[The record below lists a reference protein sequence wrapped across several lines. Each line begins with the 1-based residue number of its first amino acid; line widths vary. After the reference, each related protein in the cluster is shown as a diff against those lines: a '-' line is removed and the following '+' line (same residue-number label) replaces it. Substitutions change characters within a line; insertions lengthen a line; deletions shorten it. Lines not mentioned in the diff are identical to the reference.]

1 MGLFKSIGN
10 FFKTGVGKVVATFGA
25 IVAAPFTAGA
35 SLAAIPFVFKNNKK
49 NSGEPNSVIDI
60 LNKTGRP
67 FEPPSSS
74 IKVSIPPPPI
84 IEPVVEK
91 QKELVLTTVDEQ
103 VEERRITTPV
113 KTDVTLYGFYS
124 TINKLTIPTDNDLDN
139 VVIVPNTF
147 FPFIVEF
154 TNHPPSEGVRYIS
167 EFVFQKLLIEWET
180 NLGKVLHTLEDGLSI
195 YPYIKFDWQ
204 TFVDKYNTFN
214 AGNLEKDGGILYGF
228 TVSPVFL
235 LQWIDGPEVSNLLEY
250 SYKIPPAVKTVGD
263 LNPKQPEQPGKT
275 PANVT
280 TDPKKFDKLTKIIDT
295 VTKVG
300 TTFAIAKAAIGGVK
314 SIYQNTKDSINKL
327 SDAASKLGDKFKD
340 FKTALSKDAINGKI
354 SDVKNLIKTQLPTP
368 KNLRRKFVENNEEFL
383 TGWNAFRKRKA
394 EKKLQ
399 KRLPKDQRVK
409 TKFSLKNFNLPDLP
423 EVPNLPSV
431 PTLPKKISLANL
443 NQLPGFGKLP
453 NVAGFVAQGK
463 GIVSGLGNINFKD
476 PMSLLNAPANI
487 LNQVSGLAQ
496 NATSTLNSVNNSILN
511 SPTNKDSA
519 EQREQVAIER
529 QQRINETLAD
539 LKAKGDA
546 ALKKT
551 GLDNSTLTTNI
562 LRDRIGTTEFDN
574 TTTFG
579 SRG

>member
-1 MGLFKSIGN
+1 MGLFKGIGN
-10 FFKTGVGKVVATFGA
+10 FFKSKVGKLLTGIGA
-25 IVAAPFTAGA
+25 VLAAPFTAGA
-35 SLAAIPFVFKNNKK
+35 SLAAVPFILKGGKK
-49 NSGEPNSVIDI
+49 QKGEPVSLLSKIEEPIASVRV
-60 LNKTGRP
+60 N
-67 FEPPSSS
+67 
-74 IKVSIPPPPI
+74 IPPPQI
-84 IEPVVEK
+84 VEPLIEK
-91 QKELVLTTVDEQ
+91 QKEVVIKTPDEQ
-103 VEERRITTPV
+103 IEIRKITTPV

-139 VVIVPNTF
+139 VVIVPDTF

-154 TNHPPSEGVRYIS
+154 TNHPPSEGIRYVS
-167 EFVFQKLLIEWET
+167 EFVFQKLLVEWET
-180 NLGKVLHTLEDGLSI
+180 NLGKVLHTLENGLSI

-204 TFVDKYNTFN
+204 TFVDKYNTYN
-214 AGNLEKDGGILYGF
+214 AGNLEREGGILYGF

-235 LQWIDGPEVSNLLEY
+235 LQWIDGPEVSNLLDY
-250 SYKIPPAVKTVGD
+250 SYKIPPAVKTVFD
-263 LNPKQPEQPGKT
+263 FNPPQPEQPGRI

-280 TDPKKFDKLTKIIDT
+280 TDPKKFDKLTRLIDT

-314 SIYQNTKDSINKL
+314 SIYQNTKDSINKV

-340 FKTALSKDAINGKI
+340 LKTALSKDAINGKI
-354 SDVKNLIKTQLPTP
+354 SDVKNLIKTKLPTP
-368 KNLRRKFVENNEEFL
+368 KSIFKKFKENDEELLSDWSKFRQRR
-383 TGWNAFRKRKA
+383 A
-394 EKKLQ
+394 EKKKQ
-399 KRLPKDQRVK
+399 RRLPKDQRVQ
-409 TKFSLKNFNLPDLP
+409 TKFSLKNFKLPDLP
-423 EVPNLPSV
+423 ELPNLPSI
-431 PTLPKKISLANL
+431 PTLPKRISLANL

-487 LNQVSGLAQ
+487 LNQVSGLAN
-496 NATSTLNSVNNSILN
+496 NASSTLESAKQNILN
-511 SPTNKDSA
+511 SPTNKAAA

-551 GLDNSTLTTNI
+551 VLDNSTLTRTV
-562 LRDRIGTTEFDN
+562 LKDRNGTIEIGTT
-574 TTTFG
+574 TTAGTSG
-579 SRG
+579 

>member
-1 MGLFKSIGN
+1 MGLFKGIGN
-10 FFKTGVGKVVATFGA
+10 FFKSKVGKLLTGIGA
-25 IVAAPFTAGA
+25 VLAAPFTAGA
-35 SLAAIPFVFKNNKK
+35 SLAAVPFILKGGKK
-49 NSGEPNSVIDI
+49 QKGEPVSLLSKIEEPIASVRV
-60 LNKTGRP
+60 N
-67 FEPPSSS
+67 
-74 IKVSIPPPPI
+74 IPPPQI
-84 IEPVVEK
+84 VEPLIEK
-91 QKELVLTTVDEQ
+91 QKEVVITTPDEQ
-103 VEERRITTPV
+103 IEIRKITTPV

-139 VVIVPNTF
+139 VVIVPDTF

-154 TNHPPSEGVRYIS
+154 TNHPPSEGIRYVS
-167 EFVFQKLLIEWET
+167 EFVFQKLLVEWET
-180 NLGKVLHTLEDGLSI
+180 NLGKVLHTLENGLSI

-204 TFVDKYNTFN
+204 TFVDKYNTYN
-214 AGNLEKDGGILYGF
+214 AGNLEREGGILYGF

-235 LQWIDGPEVSNLLEY
+235 LQWIDGPEVSNLLDY
-250 SYKIPPAVKTVGD
+250 SYKIPPAVKTVFD
-263 LNPKQPEQPGKT
+263 FNPPQPEQPGRI

-280 TDPKKFDKLTKIIDT
+280 TDPKKFDKLTRLIDT

-314 SIYQNTKDSINKL
+314 SIYQNTKDSINKV

-340 FKTALSKDAINGKI
+340 LKTALSKDAINGKI
-354 SDVKNLIKTQLPTP
+354 SDVKNLIKTKLPTP
-368 KNLRRKFVENNEEFL
+368 KSIFKKFKENNEEL
-383 TGWNAFRKRKA
+383 LSGWSKFRQRRA
-394 EKKLQ
+394 EKKKQ
-399 KRLPKDQRVK
+399 RRLPKDQRVQ
-409 TKFSLKNFNLPDLP
+409 TKFSLKNFKLPDLP
-423 EVPNLPSV
+423 ELPNLPSI
-431 PTLPKKISLANL
+431 PTLPKRISLANL

-487 LNQVSGLAQ
+487 LNQVSGLAN
-496 NATSTLNSVNNSILN
+496 NASSTLESAKQNILN
-511 SPTNKDSA
+511 SPTNKAAA

-551 GLDNSTLTTNI
+551 VLDNSTLTRTV
-562 LRDRIGTTEFDN
+562 LKDRNGTIEIGTT
-574 TTTFG
+574 TTAGTSG
-579 SRG
+579 